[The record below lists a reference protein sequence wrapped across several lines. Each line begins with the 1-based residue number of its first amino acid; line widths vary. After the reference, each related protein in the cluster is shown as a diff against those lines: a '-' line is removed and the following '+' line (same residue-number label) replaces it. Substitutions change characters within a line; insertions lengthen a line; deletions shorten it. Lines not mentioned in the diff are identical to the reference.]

1 MFPYS
6 LGVSRIL
13 IFTATFN
20 EKGNVEAWVRG
31 VRRACPEADQLVID
45 DSSPDG
51 TGELLD
57 EIARDA
63 PYLEVIHRSG
73 KLGLASAHLFAMRF
87 ALERGYEL
95 LVTMDAD
102 GSHQPWQIPDL
113 LSAADKADFVIG
125 TRYSGGSHRA
135 AIGRRTLSWGANSLA
150 KTLLPTGLSEYTTS
164 FRVFNR
170 RAMSVIVHES
180 LRDAGYAF
188 FLESVETVYQAH
200 LSITEVPIEFLDRV
214 YGSSKIPR
222 SQIFTSVGVLLGLWK
237 RRLVSG
243 KRRGV

>member
-1 MFPYS
+1 VP
-6 LGVSRIL
+6 RAL

-31 VRRACPEADQLVID
+31 AHRACPDAELLVID

-57 EIARDA
+57 DIAKDS
-63 PYLEVIHRSG
+63 PYLEVVHRSG
-73 KLGLASAHLFAMRF
+73 KLGLASAHLHAMRH
-87 ALERGYEL
+87 ALDRGYDL

-113 LSAADKADFVIG
+113 LSAADGVDFVIG
-125 TRYSGGSHRA
+125 TRYRGGHHRA
-135 AIGRRTLSWGANSLA
+135 GLGRRVLSWGANSMA
-150 KTLLPTGLSEYTTS
+150 RTMLPTGLSEYTTS
-164 FRVFNR
+164 FRVFDR
-170 RAMSVIVHES
+170 KAMAIVVNAS
-180 LRDAGYAF
+180 LRDEGYAF
-188 FLESVETVYQAH
+188 FLETVEAVYQAD
-200 LSITEVPIEFLDRV
+200 LSIAEVPIEFTDRV

-222 SQIFTSVGVLLGLWK
+222 TQIVTSVGVLLGLWQ

>member
-1 MFPYS
+1 MPCT
-6 LGVSRIL
+6 L

-31 VRRACPEADQLVID
+31 VHRACPDADLLVID

-57 EIARDA
+57 DIARES
-63 PYLEVIHRSG
+63 PYLEVVHRPG
-73 KLGLASAHLFAMRF
+73 KLGLASAHLRAMRH
-87 ALERGYEL
+87 ALDQGYEL

-113 LSAADKADFVIG
+113 LDAASGVDFVIG
-125 TRYSGGSHRA
+125 TRYRGGHHRA
-135 AIGRRTLSWGANSLA
+135 GVGRRVLSWGANSVA
-150 KTLLPTGLSEYTTS
+150 RTLLPTGLSEYTTS
-164 FRVFNR
+164 FRVFDR
-170 RAMSVIVHES
+170 RALSAIANAS
-180 LRDAGYAF
+180 LRDEGYAF
-188 FLESVETVYQAH
+188 FLETVEAVYQAN
-200 LSITEVPIEFLDRV
+200 LSIAEVPIEFIDRV

-222 SQIFTSVGVLLGLWK
+222 TQIITSAGVLLSLWQ

>member
-1 MFPYS
+1 MP
-6 LGVSRIL
+6 RTL

-31 VRRACPEADQLVID
+31 AHRACPDANLLVID

-57 EIARDA
+57 DIAKEA
-63 PYLEVIHRSG
+63 PYLEVIHRPG
-73 KLGLASAHLFAMRF
+73 KQGLSSAHLHAMRY
-87 ALERGYEL
+87 ALDQAYDL

-113 LSAADKADFVIG
+113 LDAASGVDFVIG
-125 TRYSGGSHRA
+125 TRYRGGRHRA
-135 AIGRRTLSWGANSLA
+135 GVGRRVLSWGANSVA
-150 KTLLPTGLSEYTTS
+150 RTLLPTGLSEYTTS
-164 FRVFNR
+164 FRVFDR
-170 RAMSVIVHES
+170 RALSAIVNAS
-180 LRDAGYAF
+180 LRDEGYAF
-188 FLESVETVYQAH
+188 FLETVEAVYQAK
-200 LSITEVPIEFLDRV
+200 LSIAEVPIEFIDRV

-222 SQIFTSVGVLLGLWK
+222 TQIITSVGVLLSLWQ